1 MNAGDNVDIKEDY
14 GSRGSYFNISPTVID
29 EYTKKNVFNMKLENL
44 RPQINIE
51 NNDKQYNERYQI
63 NMNDDREPD
72 ERYQISEKFEA
83 NMIEGKEVLKMQ
95 KLTSQ
100 KKGLS

>member
-1 MNAGDNVDIKEDY
+1 
-14 GSRGSYFNISPTVID
+14 
-29 EYTKKNVFNMKLENL
+29 MKLENL

-72 ERYQISEKFEA
+72 ERYQISEKYEA